1 MDDRYLS
8 ASNQRCKACMTCLSL
23 LYLILKKEES
33 SHHKVVEINTNENV
47 ATFKCLTHLCIFVC
61 IGLYPEK
68 KPIRGGGGGRVTMRF
83 SQTTQSLYLS
93 RLAS

>member
-1 MDDRYLS
+1 MPNPFMHFCVHWAVSR
-8 ASNQRCKACMTCLSL
+8 
-23 LYLILKKEES
+23 
-33 SHHKVVEINTNENV
+33 
-47 ATFKCLTHLCIFVC
+47 
-61 IGLYPEK
+61 K